1 LRLIW
6 SPLAIKRLSEIAKF
20 IAMDNPLTAE
30 RWVDKI
36 FDKVEK
42 LSDFPERGR
51 VVPELNNK
59 IIREIIIG
67 NYRVIYKMETNE
79 ISVLTVRHVKQVL
92 SIEELAK

>member
-1 LRLIW
+1 MIW
-6 SPLAIKRLSEIAKF
+6 SPLAIKRLSEIAKY
-20 IAMDNPLTAE
+20 IAMDNPVTAE

-36 FDKVEK
+36 FAKVER

-59 IIREIIIG
+59 MIREIVIG